1 MGLSIRHMTSWFS
14 RHSRPNWH
22 RPCLRSW
29 DGINGFIRCHTMHSA
44 HLIKKIQIYMFLDI
58 IGIWLTLT
66 INFPINKDYPNKDIL
81 IIFDVWSFSSYTCLL
96 TNWIWNEL
104 VFFYNHTLILLLSL
118 FFISEIC
125 NRRLFSA
132 YFFNLCAAA
141 YHEPIT

>member
-1 MGLSIRHMTSWFS
+1 MVWALASDIWRHGFHVIQGLIGIGLAWEVEMVLMGLSDAILCT
-14 RHSRPNWH
+14 PN
-22 RPCLRSW
+22 
-29 DGINGFIRCHTMHSA
+29 
-44 HLIKKIQIYMFLDI
+44 KKIQIYMFLDI

-66 INFPINKDYPNKDIL
+66 INLPIKKDYPNKDIL

-141 YHEPIT
+141 